1 MYAEN
6 EAATKRNETALS
18 KLLGE
23 LYTIE
28 ANDKIPDNFKYLSAF
43 IQAAQNEK

>member
-6 EAATKRNETALS
+6 EPATKRNETVLS
-18 KLLGE
+18 KLPGE

-28 ANDKIPDNFKYLSAF
+28 ANAKIPDIFKYLSAF
-43 IQAAQNEK
+43 VQAAQNEK

>member
-6 EAATKRNETALS
+6 EPATKRNKTVLS
-18 KLLGE
+18 KLPGE

-28 ANDKIPDNFKYLSAF
+28 ANDKIPDNFKYLLAF